1 MRLAISFPHGMVL
14 QFPPRVGGGGWAAP
28 TRRQPGVARPPAC
41 FAAFGRKTPPPPPPP
56 PGAHKQQPPQKGG
69 CCQLRMRDA
78 ARMLRG
84 GQFFHLSAHR
94 LEIGFQGFRVIRRE
108 TFI

>member
-14 QFPPRVGGGGWAAP
+14 QFPSGGAAAVAAP
-28 TRRQPGVARPPAC
+28 PPAAGVARRRPGLRPL
-41 FAAFGRKTPPPPPPP
+41 AAKRRRPRRPPPS
-56 PGAHKQQPPQKGG
+56 AHKQQPPQKGRLLPTSYAG
-69 CCQLRMRDA
+69 CSEDVT
-78 ARMLRG
+78 G
-84 GQFFHLSAHR
+84 WPIFHLSAHR